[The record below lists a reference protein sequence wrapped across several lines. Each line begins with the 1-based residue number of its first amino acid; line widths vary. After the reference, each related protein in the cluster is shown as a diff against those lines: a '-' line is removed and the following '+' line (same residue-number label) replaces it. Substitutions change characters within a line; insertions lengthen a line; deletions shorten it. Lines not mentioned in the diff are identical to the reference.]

1 MVINSL
7 IKSQKF
13 QKNSQLQKDMKLLM
27 NWDENGIIRQINQLN
42 LGQKIGLKQMM
53 ICVERMTP
61 IAKLNLK
68 LQC

>member
-1 MVINSL
+1 MMVVVDLS
-7 IKSQKF
+7 KQYA
-13 QKNSQLQKDMKLLM
+13 
-27 NWDENGIIRQINQLN
+27 GIIRQINQLN

-53 ICVERMTP
+53 ICVERITP